1 MLGSFYGWYM
11 KCQSDNQTLAV
22 IPALHQCGGKV
33 TCSIQLITDSQV
45 WIETF
50 PAEKFSRKNKCIDI
64 GRNHFSLYGM
74 ELSIHTEELAVEG
87 RLSYGALTPLKYDIM
102 GPFAFVPFMEC
113 CHNIR
118 SMAHPVSGT
127 VWING
132 KNILFKMGQ
141 DIGKA
146 IEGVHWI
153 TV

>member
-87 RLSYGALTPLKYDIM
+87 RLSYGALTPLKYY
-102 GPFAFVPFMEC
+102 GAVFFGSVYGVPPQCLEYAAFGFWKDHAE
-113 CHNIR
+113 
-118 SMAHPVSGT
+118 
-127 VWING
+127 W
-132 KNILFKMGQ
+132 
-141 DIGKA
+141 
-146 IEGVHWI
+146 
-153 TV
+153 